1 MDQLPTDDMRAHIIK
16 MSKRSFYNDDD
27 KLCFSQMLMLLNS
40 LEALSHEQ
48 SIIGD
53 DFSSMDYSMV
63 RLHDENSFP
72 IFFVGL
78 DFNWKL
84 DF

>member
-63 RLHDENSFP
+63 RMTRRK
-72 IFFVGL
+72 FFLGL